1 MLAALSRRRRIL
13 VPVAI
18 AVCLP
23 TLARAGQEAL
33 NVEPAADV
41 SAQAESPL
49 ERSFKPGPLLQGVN
63 GITDYLRGKLENT
76 PPFFRDT
83 KLTFKLRS
91 YYLNQ
96 DRPDASQSEAWA
108 LGGSL
113 EYRSGLLANRL
124 QIGAELFT
132 SQPLYAPEDADG
144 TLLLKPGQEGYTV
157 LGQLYANLRLGDD
170 DVLTVGRREFSTPYV
185 NRQFNRMTPNTF
197 EAVALKGAFTGLLR
211 GQKFD
216 YKVGYLS
223 KVKLRDA
230 DTFIPMSQAVPFATT
245 DEGTLLAQALFTI
258 DNWAFGLA
266 EYFTPDALN
275 ILYGEATWTPQAS
288 WLSGFK
294 LSAQITDQR
303 ETGSSVNL
311 GGQLLSRNVGLRAT
325 FSDKSSVFTGAIST
339 TDAQGGI
346 ISPWGSNPTYTNPVL
361 ENSNR
366 AGEEAVLASVSH
378 DFRGQGVDGLSG
390 SIIFAAG
397 WNARDPGTG
406 EPLPTQSELDL
417 TLDYRVPKGVLR
429 GLWLRLQRNQ
439 LNDASVTLGGEATT
453 EWRAI
458 VYWEIPL
465 I

>member
-1 MLAALSRRRRIL
+1 MFVALGQRRIL

-18 AVCLP
+18 ALCLP
-23 TLARAGQEAL
+23 TLAGAGQEAL
-33 NVEPAADV
+33 NVEPASDA

-49 ERSFKPGPLLQGVN
+49 ERSFKPGPLIQGVN
-63 GITDYLRGKLENT
+63 GITDLLRDKLKDT

-83 KLTFKLRS
+83 ALTLKVRS

-96 DRPDASQSEAWA
+96 DRPDGTRSEAWT

-113 EYRSGLLANRL
+113 AYTSGRYADRL

-157 LGQLYANLRLGDD
+157 LGQLYAKLRVGDD
-170 DVLTVGRREFSTPYV
+170 DVLTVGRSEFSTPYV

-197 EAVALKGAFTGLLR
+197 EAIALKGAFTGLYGL
-211 GQKFD
+211 KFD
-216 YKVGYLS
+216 YEIGYLS
-223 KVKLRDA
+223 QIKLRNA
-230 DTFIPMSQAVPFATT
+230 DDFIPMSQAVSFATT
-245 DEGTLLAQALFTI
+245 DQGTVLAQALLTV
-258 DNWAFGLA
+258 DDWAFGLA
-266 EYFTPDALN
+266 EYFTPETLN
-275 ILYGEATWTPQAS
+275 IFYAEATWAPAVE
-288 WLSGFK
+288 WPPGFK
-294 LSAQITDQR
+294 LSAQFTDER
-303 ETGSSVNL
+303 ETAGATGLSDQV
-311 GGQLLSRNVGLRAT
+311 LSRNIGLQVT
-325 FSDKSSVFTGAIST
+325 TSSKNAVYKLAVST
-339 TDAQGGI
+339 TDPRGNI

-361 ENSNR
+361 KNSNR
-366 AGEEAVLASVSH
+366 AGEEAALFSAAY
-378 DFRGQGVDGLSG
+378 DFAGQGIDGLSG
-390 SIIFAAG
+390 SIILAAG
-397 WNARDPGTG
+397 WNARDPVTG

-439 LNDASVTLGGEATT
+439 LNDASLMLGGEATT